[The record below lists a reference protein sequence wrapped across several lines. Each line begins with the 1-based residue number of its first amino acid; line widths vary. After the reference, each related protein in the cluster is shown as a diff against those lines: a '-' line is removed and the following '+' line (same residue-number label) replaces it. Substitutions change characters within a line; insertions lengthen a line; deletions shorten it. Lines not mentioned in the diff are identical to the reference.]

1 MSLSSL
7 VTCGV
12 YTGQTWPFYLAVSAA
27 SAHMFNQVSK
37 KVNELTINYV

>member
-12 YTGQTWPFYLAVSAA
+12 CTGQTWPFYLAVSAA
-27 SAHMFNQVSK
+27 GAHMFNQVSK
-37 KVNELTINYV
+37 TMTTN